1 MIPVVI
7 GVSFVLVAAGFLY
20 LIALINAEAR
30 AERDQLATYYIE
42 LLLQAERQMAEER
55 EMMIAE
61 RNSLLE
67 RIQRPEF
74 QPPAPLNTPLEPMDE
89 IRDDLHLVG
98 SVVDTNPPPPDNV
111 A

>member
-20 LIALINAEAR
+20 LIALINTEAR

-74 QPPAPLNTPLEPMDE
+74 VPPAPSIVPDIVNDE
-89 IRDDLHLVG
+89 INDDLHLVG
-98 SVVDTNPPPPDNV
+98 TVVDGNPPPDE
-111 A
+111 AA

>member
-1 MIPVVI
+1 MIAIVI
-7 GVSFVLVAAGFLY
+7 AVAFVLVIAGFLY
-20 LIALINAEAR
+20 LLALVNAEAR
-30 AERDQLATYYIE
+30 AERDQIAAYYIE
-42 LLLQAERQMAEER
+42 LLLQSDRQMAEER

-74 QPPAPLNTPLEPMDE
+74 QPPVPLNTPLETLEE

-98 SVVDTNPPPPDNV
+98 SVVEGNPPPDD
-111 A
+111 AA